1 MTKTKFNIV
10 IIGAGILGVSI
21 AFWLSELYDTS
32 VAVVEKE
39 DTVAK
44 HTSSRNTGVIHRPFY
59 LNPKKKRV
67 FAFSAQKSYFL
78 WGKFAS
84 QFGLPWSPHGTIEV
98 AIDDSSLLTLD
109 QYKNWS
115 IENGLIEGKD
125 FEILDSQGVKK
136 LEPEVN
142 CSGAIYSK
150 TDTSVDYGEFS
161 KSLFELAKKNGA
173 QFIGDT
179 RADRIQQTKDGLEL
193 ITSAGKL
200 ECNLLI
206 NAAGG
211 GALDIA
217 HRLGLA
223 KQYTDLHFR
232 GEYWYVDEPFAS
244 KISRNIYSIAR
255 FKEFPFLDPHFIVRA
270 NGKREIG
277 PNAVLVSG
285 PGAYKGLSE
294 GGVQFVEK
302 IFERPMTPKL
312 KLFTNTKFLS
322 LVWHEWQSSIS
333 KKAMCARVRQ
343 FIPGINDS
351 MLNERGLAGVR
362 TSLID
367 GKGFVPE
374 ALLIEGQQSFHI
386 LNYSFPV
393 ATGAP
398 AFSAYVIKRLDE
410 GGYLGLA
417 RRDRNSRPHDSLWNF
432 EDAVQG
438 F

>member
-1 MTKTKFNIV
+1 V
-10 IIGAGILGVSI
+10 IIGAGILGVST

-32 VAVVEKE
+32 IGVVEKE
-39 DTVAK
+39 DTIAK

-78 WGKFAS
+78 WQKFAS
-84 QFGLPWSPHGTIEV
+84 KYGLLWKQHGTIEV
-98 AIDDSSLLTLD
+98 AIDDSSLPSLD
-109 QYKNWS
+109 QYRGYA
-115 IENGLIEGKD
+115 IENGMVEGKD
-125 FEILDSQGVKK
+125 FEILDSAEVKE
-136 LEPEVN
+136 LEPQVS

-161 KSLFELAKKNGA
+161 RTVFELAKKNGV
-173 QFIGDT
+173 QFVGET
-179 RADRIQQTKDGLEL
+179 RIETIKEKKEGGGLEL
-193 ITSAGKL
+193 LSSDKKVI

-211 GALDIA
+211 GAIDIA
-217 HRLGLA
+217 HKLEIA
-223 KQYTDLHFR
+223 KDYTDLHFR

-244 KISRNIYSIAR
+244 KISRNIYSIAK
-255 FKEFPFLDPHFIVRA
+255 FKEFPFLDPHFVVRA

-294 GGVQFVEK
+294 GGLQVLGK
-302 IFERPMTPKL
+302 IFERPTTPKF

-333 KKAMCARVRQ
+333 KKAMCARVKQ
-343 FIPGINDS
+343 FIPNIDVS
-351 MLNERGLAGVR
+351 MLSKRGLAGVR

-367 GKGFVPE
+367 KDGSFVPE
-374 ALLIEGQQSFHI
+374 ALLVEGPQSFHI
-386 LNYSFPV
+386 LNYSSPG

-398 AFSAYVIKRLDE
+398 AFSAYVVKKLSD
-410 GGYLGLA
+410 GGHLA
-417 RRDRNSRPHDSLWNF
+417 GAVRDRSSRPNDSLWNF
-432 EDAVQG
+432 ENTVEG

>member
-1 MTKTKFNIV
+1 MSDTKTKFNIV

-39 DTVAK
+39 DGVAK

-67 FAFSAQKSYFL
+67 FALSAQKSYFL
-78 WGKFAS
+78 WEKFAS
-84 QFGLPWSPHGTIEV
+84 QFGLPWSQHGTIEV
-98 AIDDSSLLTLD
+98 AIDDSSLPTLD
-109 QYKNWS
+109 QYRGWA
-115 IENGLIEGKD
+115 IENGMVEGKD

-136 LEPEVN
+136 LEPEVS

-161 KSLFELAKKNGA
+161 RSLFELARKNGV
-173 QFIGDT
+173 QIHRRDSG
-179 RADRIQQTKDGLEL
+179 RKGSTKTNKGGCGLEL
-193 ITSAGKL
+193 VTSNKSTGKL

-244 KISRNIYSIAR
+244 RISRNIYSIAR
-255 FKEFPFLDPHFIVRA
+255 FKEFPFLDPHFVVRA

-285 PGAYKGLSE
+285 PGAYRGLSE

-302 IFERPMTPKL
+302 IFERPMMPKL
-312 KLFTNTKFLS
+312 KLLR
-322 LVWHEWQSSIS
+322 I
-333 KKAMCARVRQ
+333 
-343 FIPGINDS
+343 
-351 MLNERGLAGVR
+351 
-362 TSLID
+362 
-367 GKGFVPE
+367 
-374 ALLIEGQQSFHI
+374 QSFFR
-386 LNYSFPV
+386 SCGTSGRAPFP
-393 ATGAP
+393 
-398 AFSAYVIKRLDE
+398 
-410 GGYLGLA
+410 
-417 RRDRNSRPHDSLWNF
+417 RRRC
-432 EDAVQG
+432 AQG
-438 F
+438 